1 MNEVFISGGRS
12 CGKSEL
18 WAQSLH
24 SAIKAR
30 PDKKIIIGCTD
41 QKLMLERL
49 RKYFPN
55 ALFEL
60 VSTYGVS
67 IHLRD

>member
-1 MNEVFISGGRS
+1 MNVILMSSRSGG
-12 CGKSEL
+12 KTEL
-18 WAQSLH
+18 WARSLH

-41 QKLMLERL
+41 QKVMLERL
-49 RKYFPN
+49 RKHFPT

-60 VSTYGVS
+60 VLTYGVS